1 LTKSL
6 PPSLFQREELPLF
19 GKEGL
24 GEIFRTNVFS
34 IMDSLV
40 SPSLNKS
47 RKDYL
52 HPMSRA
58 TTVHPKRMTK
68 KIINCLTNL
77 GSIGPLVLLKIT
89 HEPIV

>member
-24 GEIFRTNVFS
+24 EEIFRTNVFS

-40 SPSLNKS
+40 SKK
-47 RKDYL
+47 RTA
-52 HPMSRA
+52 RA
-58 TTVHPKRMTK
+58 SSSWIKATVTK
-68 KIINCLTNL
+68 PVWFKIKGN
-77 GSIGPLVLLKIT
+77 
-89 HEPIV
+89 IV